1 METIQT
7 SNPTGKL
14 ASLEEVSAAIQQG
27 LCLSIAGD
35 EALLRQLPAGQWV
48 GGTIAYFMGQDGGK
62 TTKNELFMTE
72 IPTFGRCAEIK
83 FYALEE
89 LETVCLEAPE
99 NGFSLIVLPAFT
111 DIHSFFA
118 RQGSQFPDM
127 FMKPLVGWV
136 AGFHLG
142 DSGVTAKVINGQTQ
156 QMDDQRA
163 IVMHVALP
171 AEKVARVELVNLF
184 TQGGGDVIRIAETGF
199 TAGHCTVNGKSML
212 LSDYVT
218 QNKIDTRL
226 PLVADYSGAAVNV
239 CIKEVRLAEQEVDF
253 YGPLFTDVDY
263 RFAAP
268 IVDYA
273 AQFKEAVP
281 AEAFKANF
289 ACNCILNYLYLE
301 LEGKK
306 VSSVLGPMTFGEIAY
321 QLVNQTMVY
330 LIIE

>member
-1 METIQT
+1 METIKT
-7 SNPTGKL
+7 SNPTGRL
-14 ASLEEVSAAIQQG
+14 ASLEEVSNAIRQG

-62 TTKNELFMTE
+62 TTKSELFMTE
-72 IPTFGRCAEIK
+72 IPTFDKKVEIK
-83 FYALEE
+83 FYALDE
-89 LETVCLEAPE
+89 LESVCLHAPD
-99 NGFSLIVLPAFT
+99 NGFSLLVMPAFT
-111 DIHSFFA
+111 EIHSFFA
-118 RQGSQFPDM
+118 RQGAHFPDM

-136 AGFHLG
+136 AGFHLDDVG
-142 DSGVTAKVINGQTQ
+142 ATAKVINGTTLQV
-156 QMDDQRA
+156 DSDRA
-163 IVMHVALP
+163 VVMHVSLP
-171 AEKVARVELVNLF
+171 EDKVARVELVNLF
-184 TQGGGDVIRIAETGF
+184 AQGNGDVIRVLETGF
-199 TAGHCTVNGKSML
+199 TATSCTVNGKQML

-239 CIKEVRLAEQEVDF
+239 SIKEVRTAEQAVDF
-253 YGPLFTDVDY
+253 YGPLFPDIDY

-268 IVDYA
+268 IVDYI
-273 AQFKEAVP
+273 AQFKQAVP

-306 VSSVLGPMTFGEIAY
+306 VSAVLGPMTFGEIAY

-330 LIIE
+330 LIVE